1 MIIDDSDDNENE
13 TSHIHKEGSKDEDIT
28 GKAYKESMTSADGFT
43 RGQGGRLKFNKDT
56 KKRRRE
62 DMDEDVEMAD
72 GENTGAGRKKKEEKK
87 EIGFGHEFKAKVCI
101 AAYFLKCSMIFSKF
115 IFRELEATSR
125 SKEWTHTLI
134 SRCRMQLSEQKA
146 GNALGSL
153 QGGDGLI
160 VTFNFT

>member
-1 MIIDDSDDNENE
+1 MIIDDSDDSENE

-28 GKAYKESMTSADGFT
+28 GKAYKENMTSADGFT

-72 GENTGAGRKKKEEKK
+72 GENIGTGRKKKEEKK
-87 EIGFGHEFKAKVCI
+87 EPGFGHEFKAKVCM
-101 AAYFLKCSMIFSKF
+101 ALLDPLSDLFLFLS
-115 IFRELEATSR
+115 RELEATSR

-134 SRCRMQLSEQKA
+134 SHCRMQLSEQKA

-153 QGGDGLI
+153 QGGDGSR
-160 VTFNFT
+160 VTFNLT

>member
-1 MIIDDSDDNENE
+1 MIIDDSDDSENE
-13 TSHIHKEGSKDEDIT
+13 TSHIHKQGSKDEDIT

-62 DMDEDVEMAD
+62 DLDEDVEMAD
-72 GENTGAGRKKKEEKK
+72 GENAGTGRRKKQEKK
-87 EIGFGHEFKAKVCI
+87 ELGFGHEFKAKVCMALLETPNDLFKKI
-101 AAYFLKCSMIFSKF
+101 LS
-115 IFRELEATSR
+115 RELEVTSR
-125 SKEWTHTLI
+125 SREWTHTPI

-153 QGGDGLI
+153 QSGDR
-160 VTFNFT
+160 